1 MNLKEKVKKLLTRN
15 VKDIIF
21 LETLKSK
28 LLSGK
33 KLRVKHGIDP
43 TGKKIHIGRAVVLW
57 KLREFQQLGHKIVL
71 IIGDFTA
78 QIGDPSDKL
87 AKRPF
92 LTEKQ
97 IKENMAN
104 YLPQIGKILDLKK
117 CEVHYNSKWLKKLNF
132 KQVCELADIF
142 TVQQM
147 LERRNF
153 SERFK
158 NHQDISLREFLYPIM
173 QGYDSVAISA
183 DVELG
188 GEDQLFNLHAGRKIQ
203 EFFGQ
208 KPQDI
213 LTIKMLSGLD
223 GRKMSTSWGNVIN
236 ITDSPDEQFG
246 KIMSMH
252 DEMIPEYLE
261 LVTDLDDAEIHNLI
275 SELKNNKINP
285 KEVKKIIG
293 FEIVKRYW
301 GIEQAKKAKEKF
313 EKLFEK
319 KEIAK
324 DLPVLKLK
332 NKKINIID
340 LILLTG
346 TLKSKSEAKR
356 LIEQGGFKINDEQ
369 IKDIKKELILEGK
382 EIIKIGKYRFFK
394 IKIEN

>member
-1 MNLKEKVKKLLTRN
+1 MLDLKEKIKKLLTRN
-15 VKDIIF
+15 VKDIV
-21 LETLKSK
+21 LKK
-28 LLSGK
+28 HLKQRLLSGE
-33 KLRVKHGIDP
+33 KLRIKHGIDP

-57 KLREFQQLGHKIVL
+57 KLREFQELGHKIVL

-92 LTEKQ
+92 LTEKEV
-97 IKENMAN
+97 KENMKN

-173 QGYDSVAISA
+173 QGYDSVAVSA

-208 KPQDI
+208 EPQDI
-213 LTIKMLSGLD
+213 LTTKMLSGLD

-236 ITDSPDEQFG
+236 IIDPPDEQFG
-246 KIMSMH
+246 KVMSMH

-261 LVTDLDDAEIHNLI
+261 LTTDLDETTIQDLI
-275 SELKNNKINP
+275 FKLKTNKINP
-285 KEVKKIIG
+285 KDVKKIIG

-301 GIEQAKKAKEKF
+301 GEEEAKKAKEKF
-313 EKLFEK
+313 EKLFER
-319 KEIAK
+319 KEIVQ
-324 DLPVLKLK
+324 DLPQIQLKD
-332 NKKINIID
+332 KKINIID
-340 LILLTG
+340 LILLTSAV
-346 TLKSKSEAKR
+346 KSKSEAKR
-356 LIEQGGFKINDEQ
+356 LVEQGGFKINNKQ
-369 IKDIKKELILEGK
+369 IKDIKKELVLEGG
-382 EIIKIGKYRFFK
+382 EIIKIGKHRFFK
-394 IKIEN
+394 IVL

>member
-1 MNLKEKVKKLLTRN
+1 MLDLKEKVKKLLTRN
-15 VKDIIF
+15 VKDVVLKEH
-21 LETLKSK
+21 LEKK
-28 LLSGK
+28 LLSEE
-33 KLRVKHGIDP
+33 KLRIKHGIDP

-57 KLREFQQLGHKIVL
+57 KLREFQELGHKIVL

-92 LTEKQ
+92 LTEKEV
-97 IKENMAN
+97 KENMKS

-158 NHQDISLREFLYPIM
+158 KHQDISLREFLYPIM
-173 QGYDSVAISA
+173 QGYDSVAVSA

-208 KPQDI
+208 EPQDI
-213 LTIKMLSGLD
+213 LTTKMLSGLD

-252 DEMIPEYLE
+252 DEMILEYLE
-261 LVTDLDDAEIHNLI
+261 LATDLDETTIQDLI
-275 SELKNNKINP
+275 FKLKTNKINP
-285 KEVKKIIG
+285 KDVKKIIG

-301 GIEQAKKAKEKF
+301 GGEEAKKAKEKF

-319 KEIAK
+319 KETVQ
-324 DLPVLKLK
+324 DLPTIKLRD
-332 NKKINIID
+332 KKINIID

-346 TLKSKSEAKR
+346 AVKSKSEAKR
-356 LIEQGGFKINDEQ
+356 LVEQGGVKINNKQ
-369 IKDIKKELILEGK
+369 IKDIKKELILEGG
-382 EIIKIGKYRFFK
+382 EIIKIGKHRFFK
-394 IKIEN
+394 IK

>member
-1 MNLKEKVKKLLTRN
+1 MNLKEKVEKLLTRN
-15 VKDIIF
+15 VKDVVF
-21 LETLKSK
+21 FEDLKSK

-57 KLREFQQLGHKIVL
+57 KLREFQELGHKIVL

-132 KQVCELADIF
+132 KQVCELADVF

-203 EFFGQ
+203 EFFGKQ
-208 KPQDI
+208 PQNI
-213 LTIKMLSGLD
+213 LTTKMLSGLD

-261 LVTDLDDAEIHNLI
+261 LTTDLDDAEIHNLI

-293 FEIVKRYW
+293 FNIVKRYW
-301 GIEQAKKAKEKF
+301 GEDEAKKAKEKF
-313 EKLFEK
+313 EILFEK
-319 KEIAK
+319 KEVAK

-332 NKKINIID
+332 NKKINTID

-346 TLKSKSEAKR
+346 ALKSKSEAKR
-356 LIEQGGFKINDEQ
+356 LIEQGGFKINNEQ
-369 IKDIKKELILEGK
+369 IKDIKKELVLEGG
-382 EIIKIGKYRFFK
+382 EIIKIGKHKFFK
-394 IKIEN
+394 IK

>member
-1 MNLKEKVKKLLTRN
+1 MLDLKEKIKKLLTRN
-15 VKDIIF
+15 VKDIVLKEH
-21 LETLKSK
+21 LEKR
-28 LLSGK
+28 LLSGE
-33 KLRVKHGIDP
+33 KLRIKHGIDP

-57 KLREFQQLGHKIVL
+57 KLREFQELGHKIVL

-92 LTEKQ
+92 LTEKEV
-97 IKENMAN
+97 KENMKN

-173 QGYDSVAISA
+173 QGYDSVAVSA

-208 KPQDI
+208 EPQDI
-213 LTIKMLSGLD
+213 LTTKMLFGLD

-236 ITDSPDEQFG
+236 ITDPPDEQFG
-246 KIMSMH
+246 KVMSMH

-261 LVTDLDDAEIHNLI
+261 LTTDLDETTIQDLI
-275 SELKNNKINP
+275 FKLKTNKINP
-285 KEVKKIIG
+285 KDVKKIIG

-301 GIEQAKKAKEKF
+301 GEEEAKKAKEKF
-313 EKLFEK
+313 EKLFER
-319 KEIAK
+319 KEIVQ
-324 DLPVLKLK
+324 DLPQIQLKD
-332 NKKINIID
+332 KKINIID
-340 LILLTG
+340 LILLTSAV
-346 TLKSKSEAKR
+346 KSKSEAKR
-356 LIEQGGFKINDEQ
+356 LVEQGGFKINNKQ
-369 IKDIKKELILEGK
+369 IKDIKKELVLEGG
-382 EIIKIGKYRFFK
+382 EIIKIGKHRFFK
-394 IKIEN
+394 IVL

>member
-1 MNLKEKVKKLLTRN
+1 MNLKEKVEKLLTRN
-15 VKDIIF
+15 VKDVVF
-21 LETLKSK
+21 FEDLKSK

-57 KLREFQQLGHKIVL
+57 KLREFQELGHKIVL

-132 KQVCELADIF
+132 KQVCELADVF

-203 EFFGQ
+203 EFFGKQ
-208 KPQDI
+208 PQNI
-213 LTIKMLSGLD
+213 LTTKMLSGLD

-261 LVTDLDDAEIHNLI
+261 LTTDLDDAEIHNLI

-293 FEIVKRYW
+293 FNIVKRYW
-301 GIEQAKKAKEKF
+301 GENEAKKAKEKF
-313 EKLFEK
+313 EILFEK

-346 TLKSKSEAKR
+346 ALKSKSEAKR
-356 LIEQGGFKINDEQ
+356 LIEQGGFKINNEQ
-369 IKDIKKELILEGK
+369 IKDIKKELVLEGG
-382 EIIKIGKYRFFK
+382 EIIKIGKHKFFK
-394 IKIEN
+394 IK

>member
-1 MNLKEKVKKLLTRN
+1 MNLKEKVEKLLTRN
-15 VKDIIF
+15 VKDVLF
-21 LETLKSK
+21 FEDLKSK

-57 KLREFQQLGHKIVL
+57 KLREFQELGHKIVL

-132 KQVCELADIF
+132 KQVCELADVF

-203 EFFGQ
+203 EFFGKQ
-208 KPQDI
+208 PQNI
-213 LTIKMLSGLD
+213 LTTKMLSGLD

-261 LVTDLDDAEIHNLI
+261 LTTDLDDAEIHNLI
-275 SELKNNKINP
+275 FELKNNKINP

-293 FEIVKRYW
+293 FNIVKRYW
-301 GIEQAKKAKEKF
+301 GEDEAKKAKEKF
-313 EKLFEK
+313 EILFEK

-346 TLKSKSEAKR
+346 ALKSKSEAKR
-356 LIEQGGFKINDEQ
+356 LIEQGGFKINNEQ
-369 IKDIKKELILEGK
+369 IKDIKKELVLEGG
-382 EIIKIGKYRFFK
+382 EIIKIGKHKFFK
-394 IKIEN
+394 IK

>member
-1 MNLKEKVKKLLTRN
+1 MNLKEKVEKLLTRN
-15 VKDIIF
+15 VKDVIF
-21 LETLKSK
+21 FEDLKSK

-57 KLREFQQLGHKIVL
+57 KLREFQELGHKIVL

-203 EFFGQ
+203 EFFGKQ
-208 KPQDI
+208 PQNI
-213 LTIKMLSGLD
+213 LTTKMLSGLD

-261 LVTDLDDAEIHNLI
+261 LTTDLDDAKIHNLI

-293 FEIVKRYW
+293 FNIVKRYW
-301 GIEQAKKAKEKF
+301 GEDEAKKAKEKF
-313 EKLFEK
+313 EILFEK

-346 TLKSKSEAKR
+346 ALKSKSEAKR
-356 LIEQGGFKINDEQ
+356 LIEQGGFKINNGQ
-369 IKDIKKELILEGK
+369 IKDIKKELVLEGG
-382 EIIKIGKYRFFK
+382 EIIKIGKHKFFK
-394 IKIEN
+394 IK

>member
-1 MNLKEKVKKLLTRN
+1 
-15 VKDIIF
+15 
-21 LETLKSK
+21 
-28 LLSGK
+28 
-33 KLRVKHGIDP
+33 
-43 TGKKIHIGRAVVLW
+43 
-57 KLREFQQLGHKIVL
+57 
-71 IIGDFTA
+71 
-78 QIGDPSDKL
+78 
-87 AKRPF
+87 
-92 LTEKQ
+92 
-97 IKENMAN
+97 
-104 YLPQIGKILDLKK
+104 
-117 CEVHYNSKWLKKLNF
+117 VHYNSKWLKKLNF
-132 KQVCELADIF
+132 KQVCELADVF

-203 EFFGQ
+203 EFLGQ
-208 KPQDI
+208 KPQNI
-213 LTIKMLSGLD
+213 LTTKMLSGLD

-236 ITDSPDEQFG
+236 ITDTAYEQFG

-261 LVTDLDDAEIHNLI
+261 LTTDLDDAEIHNLI

-293 FEIVKRYW
+293 FNIVKRYW
-301 GIEQAKKAKEKF
+301 GEDEAKKAKEKF
-313 EKLFEK
+313 EILFEK
-319 KEIAK
+319 KEVAK

-332 NKKINIID
+332 NKKINIVD

-346 TLKSKSEAKR
+346 ALKSKSEAKR
-356 LIEQGGFKINDEQ
+356 LIGQGGFKINNEQ
-369 IKDIKKELILEGK
+369 IKDIKKELVLEGG
-382 EIIKIGKYRFFK
+382 EIIKIGKHKFFK
-394 IKIEN
+394 IK

>member
-1 MNLKEKVKKLLTRN
+1 MLDLKEKIKKLLTRN
-15 VKDIIF
+15 VKDIVLKEH
-21 LETLKSK
+21 LEKR
-28 LLSGK
+28 LLSGE
-33 KLRVKHGIDP
+33 KLRIKHGIDP

-57 KLREFQQLGHKIVL
+57 KLREFQELGHKIVL

-92 LTEKQ
+92 LTEKEV
-97 IKENMAN
+97 KENMKN

-173 QGYDSVAISA
+173 QGYDSVAVSA

-208 KPQDI
+208 EPQDI

-236 ITDSPDEQFG
+236 ITDPPDEQFG
-246 KIMSMH
+246 KVMSMH

-261 LVTDLDDAEIHNLI
+261 LTTDLDETTIQDLI
-275 SELKNNKINP
+275 FKLKTNKINP
-285 KEVKKIIG
+285 KDVKKIIG

-301 GIEQAKKAKEKF
+301 GEEEAKKAKEKF
-313 EKLFEK
+313 EKLFER
-319 KEIAK
+319 KEIVQ
-324 DLPVLKLK
+324 DLPQIQLKD
-332 NKKINIID
+332 KKINIID
-340 LILLTG
+340 LILLTSAV
-346 TLKSKSEAKR
+346 KSKSEAKR
-356 LIEQGGFKINDEQ
+356 LVEQGGFKINNKQ
-369 IKDIKKELILEGK
+369 IKDIKKELVLEGG
-382 EIIKIGKYRFFK
+382 EIIKIGKHRFFK
-394 IKIEN
+394 IVL

>member
-1 MNLKEKVKKLLTRN
+1 MNLKEKVEKLLTRN
-15 VKDIIF
+15 VKDVVF
-21 LETLKSK
+21 FEDLKSK

-57 KLREFQQLGHKIVL
+57 KLREFQELGHKIVL

-132 KQVCELADIF
+132 KQVCELADVF

-158 NHQDISLREFLYPIM
+158 NHQDISLKEFLYPIM
-173 QGYDSVAISA
+173 QGYDSVAILA

-203 EFFGQ
+203 EFFGKQ
-208 KPQDI
+208 PQNI
-213 LTIKMLSGLD
+213 LTTKMLSGLD

-236 ITDSPDEQFG
+236 ITDFPDEQFG

-261 LVTDLDDAEIHNLI
+261 LTTDLDDAEIHNLI

-293 FEIVKRYW
+293 FNIVKRYW
-301 GIEQAKKAKEKF
+301 GEDEAKKAKEKF
-313 EKLFEK
+313 EILFEK
-319 KEIAK
+319 KEVAK

-346 TLKSKSEAKR
+346 ALKSKSEAKR
-356 LIEQGGFKINDEQ
+356 LIEQGGFKINNEQ
-369 IKDIKKELILEGK
+369 IKDIKKELVLEGG
-382 EIIKIGKYRFFK
+382 EIIKIGKHKFFK
-394 IKIEN
+394 IK

>member
-1 MNLKEKVKKLLTRN
+1 MLDLKEKIKKLLTRN
-15 VKDIIF
+15 VKDIVLKEH
-21 LETLKSK
+21 LEKR
-28 LLSGK
+28 LLSGE
-33 KLRVKHGIDP
+33 KLRIKHGIDP

-57 KLREFQQLGHKIVL
+57 KLREFQELGHKIVL

-92 LTEKQ
+92 LTEKEV
-97 IKENMAN
+97 KENMKN

-173 QGYDSVAISA
+173 QGYDSVAVSA

-208 KPQDI
+208 EPQDI
-213 LTIKMLSGLD
+213 LTTKMLSGLD

-236 ITDSPDEQFG
+236 ITDPPDEQFG
-246 KIMSMH
+246 KVMSMH

-261 LVTDLDDAEIHNLI
+261 LTTDLDETTIQDLI
-275 SELKNNKINP
+275 FKLKTNKINP
-285 KEVKKIIG
+285 KDVKKIIG

-301 GIEQAKKAKEKF
+301 GEEEAKKAKEKF
-313 EKLFEK
+313 EKLFER
-319 KEIAK
+319 KEIVQ
-324 DLPVLKLK
+324 DLPQIQLKD
-332 NKKINIID
+332 KKINIID
-340 LILLTG
+340 LILLTSAV
-346 TLKSKSEAKR
+346 KSKSEAKR
-356 LIEQGGFKINDEQ
+356 LVEQGGFKINNKQ
-369 IKDIKKELILEGK
+369 IKDIKKELVLEGG
-382 EIIKIGKYRFFK
+382 EIIKIGKHRFFK
-394 IKIEN
+394 IVL

>member
-1 MNLKEKVKKLLTRN
+1 MNLKEKVEKLLTRN
-15 VKDIIF
+15 VKDVVF
-21 LETLKSK
+21 FEDLKSK

-57 KLREFQQLGHKIVL
+57 KLREFQELGHKIVL

-132 KQVCELADIF
+132 KQVCELADVF

-203 EFFGQ
+203 EFFGKQ
-208 KPQDI
+208 PQNI
-213 LTIKMLSGLD
+213 LITKMLSGLD

-261 LVTDLDDAEIHNLI
+261 LTTDLDDAEIHNLI

-293 FEIVKRYW
+293 FNIVKRYW
-301 GIEQAKKAKEKF
+301 GEDEAKKAKEKF
-313 EKLFEK
+313 EILFEK
-319 KEIAK
+319 KEVAK

-332 NKKINIID
+332 NKKINTID

-346 TLKSKSEAKR
+346 ALKSKSEAKR
-356 LIEQGGFKINDEQ
+356 LIEQGGFKINNEQ
-369 IKDIKKELILEGK
+369 IKDIKKELVLGGG
-382 EIIKIGKYRFFK
+382 EIIKIGKHKFFK
-394 IKIEN
+394 IK

>member
-1 MNLKEKVKKLLTRN
+1 MNLKEKVAKLLTRN
-15 VKDIIF
+15 VKDVIF
-21 LETLKSK
+21 FEDLKSK

-57 KLREFQQLGHKIVL
+57 KLREFQELGHKIVL

-132 KQVCELADIF
+132 KQVCELADVF

-203 EFFGQ
+203 EFLGQ
-208 KPQDI
+208 KPQNI
-213 LTIKMLSGLD
+213 LTTKMLSGLD

-236 ITDSPDEQFG
+236 ITDTAYEQFG

-261 LVTDLDDAEIHNLI
+261 LTTDLDDAEIHNLI

-293 FEIVKRYW
+293 FNIVKRYW
-301 GIEQAKKAKEKF
+301 GEDEAKKAKEKF
-313 EKLFEK
+313 EILFEK
-319 KEIAK
+319 KEVTK

-332 NKKINIID
+332 NKKINIVD

-346 TLKSKSEAKR
+346 ALKSKSEAKR
-356 LIEQGGFKINDEQ
+356 LIEQGGFKINNEQ
-369 IKDIKKELILEGK
+369 IKDIKKELVLEGG
-382 EIIKIGKYRFFK
+382 EIIKIGKHKFFK
-394 IKIEN
+394 IK

>member
-1 MNLKEKVKKLLTRN
+1 MLDLKEKIKKLLTRK
-15 VKDIIF
+15 VKDIVLKEH
-21 LETLKSK
+21 LEKR
-28 LLSGK
+28 LLSGE
-33 KLRVKHGIDP
+33 KLRIKHGIDP

-57 KLREFQQLGHKIVL
+57 KLREFQELGHKIVL

-92 LTEKQ
+92 LTEKEV
-97 IKENMAN
+97 KENMKN

-173 QGYDSVAISA
+173 QGYDSVAVSA

-208 KPQDI
+208 EPQDI
-213 LTIKMLSGLD
+213 LTTKMLFGLD

-236 ITDSPDEQFG
+236 ITNPPDEQFG
-246 KIMSMH
+246 KVMSMH

-261 LVTDLDDAEIHNLI
+261 LTTDLDETTIQDLI
-275 SELKNNKINP
+275 FKLKTNKINP
-285 KEVKKIIG
+285 KDVKKIIG

-301 GIEQAKKAKEKF
+301 GEEEAKKAKEKF
-313 EKLFEK
+313 EKLFER
-319 KEIAK
+319 KEIVQ
-324 DLPVLKLK
+324 DLPQIQLKD
-332 NKKINIID
+332 KKINIID
-340 LILLTG
+340 LILLTSAV
-346 TLKSKSEAKR
+346 KSKSEAKR
-356 LIEQGGFKINDEQ
+356 LVEQGGFKINNKQ
-369 IKDIKKELILEGK
+369 IKDIKKELVLEGG
-382 EIIKIGKYRFFK
+382 EIIKIGKHRFFK
-394 IKIEN
+394 IVL

>member
-1 MNLKEKVKKLLTRN
+1 MLDLKEKIKKLLTRN
-15 VKDIIF
+15 VKDIV
-21 LETLKSK
+21 LKEHLK
-28 LLSGK
+28 QRLLSGE
-33 KLRVKHGIDP
+33 KLRIKHGIDP

-57 KLREFQQLGHKIVL
+57 KLREFQELGHKIVL

-92 LTEKQ
+92 LTEKEV
-97 IKENMAN
+97 KENMKN

-158 NHQDISLREFLYPIM
+158 KHQDISLREFLYPIM
-173 QGYDSVAISA
+173 QGYDSVAVSA

-208 KPQDI
+208 EPQDI
-213 LTIKMLSGLD
+213 LTTKMLSGLD

-236 ITDSPDEQFG
+236 ITDPPDEQFG
-246 KIMSMH
+246 KVMSMH

-261 LVTDLDDAEIHNLI
+261 LTTDLDETTIQDLI
-275 SELKNNKINP
+275 FKLKTNKINP
-285 KEVKKIIG
+285 KDVKKIIG

-301 GIEQAKKAKEKF
+301 GEEEAKKAKEKF
-313 EKLFEK
+313 EKLFER
-319 KEIAK
+319 KEIVQ
-324 DLPVLKLK
+324 DLPQIQLKD
-332 NKKINIID
+332 KKINIID
-340 LILLTG
+340 LILLTSAV
-346 TLKSKSEAKR
+346 KSKSEAKR
-356 LIEQGGFKINDEQ
+356 LVEQGGFKINNKQ
-369 IKDIKKELILEGK
+369 IKDIKKELVLEGG
-382 EIIKIGKYRFFK
+382 EIIKIGKHRFFK
-394 IKIEN
+394 IVL

>member
-1 MNLKEKVKKLLTRN
+1 MNLKEKVEKLLTRN
-15 VKDIIF
+15 VKDVVF
-21 LETLKSK
+21 FEDLKFK

-33 KLRVKHGIDP
+33 KLRVKFGIDP
-43 TGKKIHIGRAVVLW
+43 TGKKTHIGRAVVLW
-57 KLREFQQLGHKIVL
+57 KLREFQELGHKIVL

-132 KQVCELADIF
+132 KQVCELADVF

-203 EFFGQ
+203 EFFGKQ
-208 KPQDI
+208 PQNI
-213 LTIKMLSGLD
+213 LTTKMLSGLD

-261 LVTDLDDAEIHNLI
+261 LTTDLDDAEIHNLI

-293 FEIVKRYW
+293 FNIVKRYW
-301 GIEQAKKAKEKF
+301 GEDEAKKAKEKF
-313 EKLFEK
+313 EILFEK

-332 NKKINIID
+332 NKKINTID

-346 TLKSKSEAKR
+346 VLKSKSEAKR
-356 LIEQGGFKINDEQ
+356 LIEQGGFKINNEQ
-369 IKDIKKELILEGK
+369 IKDIKKELVLEGG
-382 EIIKIGKYRFFK
+382 EIIKIGKHKFFK
-394 IKIEN
+394 IK

>member
-1 MNLKEKVKKLLTRN
+1 MLDLKEKIKKLLTRN
-15 VKDIIF
+15 VKDIV
-21 LETLKSK
+21 LKEHLK
-28 LLSGK
+28 QRLLSGE
-33 KLRVKHGIDP
+33 KLRIKHGIDP

-57 KLREFQQLGHKIVL
+57 KLREFQELGHKIVL

-92 LTEKQ
+92 LTEKEV
-97 IKENMAN
+97 KENMKN

-173 QGYDSVAISA
+173 QGYDSVAVSA

-208 KPQDI
+208 EPQDI
-213 LTIKMLSGLD
+213 LTTKMLSGLD

-236 ITDSPDEQFG
+236 IIDPPDEQFG
-246 KIMSMH
+246 KVMSMH

-261 LVTDLDDAEIHNLI
+261 LTTDLDETTIQDLI
-275 SELKNNKINP
+275 FKLKTNKINP
-285 KEVKKIIG
+285 KDVKKIIG

-301 GIEQAKKAKEKF
+301 GEEEAKKAKEKF
-313 EKLFEK
+313 EKLFER
-319 KEIAK
+319 KEIVQ
-324 DLPVLKLK
+324 DLPQIQLKD
-332 NKKINIID
+332 KKINIID
-340 LILLTG
+340 LILLTSAV
-346 TLKSKSEAKR
+346 KSKSEAKR
-356 LIEQGGFKINDEQ
+356 LVEQGGFKINNKQ
-369 IKDIKKELILEGK
+369 IKDIKKELVLEGG
-382 EIIKIGKYRFFK
+382 EIIKIGKHRFFK
-394 IKIEN
+394 IVL

>member
-1 MNLKEKVKKLLTRN
+1 MNLKEKVEKLLTRN
-15 VKDIIF
+15 VKDVVF
-21 LETLKSK
+21 FEDLKSK

-57 KLREFQQLGHKIVL
+57 KLREFQELGHKIVL

-132 KQVCELADIF
+132 KQVCELADVF

-203 EFFGQ
+203 EFFGKQ
-208 KPQDI
+208 PQNI
-213 LTIKMLSGLD
+213 LTTKMLSGLD

-261 LVTDLDDAEIHNLI
+261 LTTDLDDAEIHNLI

-293 FEIVKRYW
+293 FNIVKRYW
-301 GIEQAKKAKEKF
+301 GEDEAKKAKEKF
-313 EKLFEK
+313 EILFEK

-346 TLKSKSEAKR
+346 ALKSKSEAKR
-356 LIEQGGFKINDEQ
+356 LIEQGGFKINNEQ
-369 IKDIKKELILEGK
+369 IKDIKKELVLEGG
-382 EIIKIGKYRFFK
+382 EIIKIGKHKFFK
-394 IKIEN
+394 IK

>member
-1 MNLKEKVKKLLTRN
+1 MLDLKGKIKKLLTRN
-15 VKDIIF
+15 VKDIVLKEH
-21 LETLKSK
+21 LEKR
-28 LLSGK
+28 LLSGE
-33 KLRVKHGIDP
+33 KLRIKHGIDP

-57 KLREFQQLGHKIVL
+57 KLREFQELGHKIVL

-92 LTEKQ
+92 LTEKEV
-97 IKENMAN
+97 KENMKN

-158 NHQDISLREFLYPIM
+158 KHQDISLREFLYPIM
-173 QGYDSVAISA
+173 QGYDSVAVSA

-208 KPQDI
+208 EPQDI
-213 LTIKMLSGLD
+213 LTTKMLSGLD

-236 ITDSPDEQFG
+236 ITDPPDEQFG
-246 KIMSMH
+246 KVMSMH

-261 LVTDLDDAEIHNLI
+261 LTTDLDEKTIQDLI
-275 SELKNNKINP
+275 FKLKTNKINP
-285 KEVKKIIG
+285 KDVKKIIG

-301 GIEQAKKAKEKF
+301 GEEEAKKAKEKF
-313 EKLFEK
+313 EKLFER
-319 KEIAK
+319 KEIVQ
-324 DLPVLKLK
+324 DLPQIQLKD
-332 NKKINIID
+332 KKINIID
-340 LILLTG
+340 LILLTSAV
-346 TLKSKSEAKR
+346 KSKSEAKR
-356 LIEQGGFKINDEQ
+356 LVEQGGFKINNKQ
-369 IKDIKKELILEGK
+369 IKDIKKELVLEGG
-382 EIIKIGKYRFFK
+382 EIIKIGKHRFFK
-394 IKIEN
+394 IVL

>member
-1 MNLKEKVKKLLTRN
+1 MNLEKKVEKLLTRN
-15 VKDIIF
+15 VKDVIF
-21 LETLKSK
+21 FENLKSK

-33 KLRVKHGIDP
+33 KLRVKYGIDP

-117 CEVHYNSKWLKKLNF
+117 CEIHYNSKWLKKLNF
-132 KQVCELADIF
+132 KQVCELADVF

-158 NHQDISLREFLYPIM
+158 NHEDISLREFLYPIM
-173 QGYDSVAISA
+173 QGYDSVAVSA

-208 KPQDI
+208 KPQNI
-213 LTIKMLSGLD
+213 LTTKMLSGLD
-223 GRKMSTSWGNVIN
+223 GRKMSTTWGNVIN
-236 ITDSPDEQFG
+236 ILDSPDEQFG

-252 DEMIPEYLE
+252 DEMISEYLE
-261 LVTDLDDAEIHNLI
+261 LTTDLDDVEIHNLI

-285 KEVKKIIG
+285 KDVKKIIG
-293 FEIVKRYW
+293 FNIVKRYW
-301 GIEQAKKAKEKF
+301 GEEKAKKAKEKF
-313 EKLFEK
+313 EILFEK

-340 LILLTG
+340 LIILTAAI
-346 TLKSKSEAKR
+346 KSKSEAKR
-356 LIEQGGFKINDEQ
+356 LIEQGGFKLNNEQ
-369 IKDIKKELILEGK
+369 IKDIKKELILKGG
-382 EIIKIGKYRFFK
+382 EIIKIGKHKFFK
-394 IKIEN
+394 IKI

>member
-1 MNLKEKVKKLLTRN
+1 MNLKEKVEKLLTRN
-15 VKDIIF
+15 VKDVVF
-21 LETLKSK
+21 FEDLKSK

-57 KLREFQQLGHKIVL
+57 KLREFQELGHKIVL

-132 KQVCELADIF
+132 KQVCELADVF

-203 EFFGQ
+203 EFFGKQ
-208 KPQDI
+208 PQNI
-213 LTIKMLSGLD
+213 LITKMLSGLD

-261 LVTDLDDAEIHNLI
+261 LTTDLDDAEIHNLI

-293 FEIVKRYW
+293 FNIVKRYW
-301 GIEQAKKAKEKF
+301 GEDEAKKAKEKF
-313 EKLFEK
+313 EILFEK
-319 KEIAK
+319 KEVAK

-332 NKKINIID
+332 NKKINTID

-346 TLKSKSEAKR
+346 ALKSKSEAKR
-356 LIEQGGFKINDEQ
+356 LIEQGGFKINNEQ
-369 IKDIKKELILEGK
+369 IKDIKKELVLEGG
-382 EIIKIGKYRFFK
+382 EIIKIGKHKFFK
-394 IKIEN
+394 IK

>member
-1 MNLKEKVKKLLTRN
+1 MLDLKEKVKKLLTRN
-15 VKDIIF
+15 VKDVVLKEH
-21 LETLKSK
+21 LEKK
-28 LLSGK
+28 LLSEE
-33 KLRVKHGIDP
+33 KLRIKHGIDP

-57 KLREFQQLGHKIVL
+57 KLREFQELGHKIVL

-92 LTEKQ
+92 LTEKEV
-97 IKENMAN
+97 KENMKS

-158 NHQDISLREFLYPIM
+158 KHQDISLREFLYPIM
-173 QGYDSVAISA
+173 QGYDSVAVSA

-208 KPQDI
+208 EPQDI
-213 LTIKMLSGLD
+213 LTTKMLSGLD

-252 DEMIPEYLE
+252 DEMILEYLE
-261 LVTDLDDAEIHNLI
+261 LATDLDETTIQDLI
-275 SELKNNKINP
+275 FKLKTNKINP
-285 KEVKKIIG
+285 KDVKKIIG

-301 GIEQAKKAKEKF
+301 GGEEAKKAKEKF

-319 KEIAK
+319 KETVQ
-324 DLPVLKLK
+324 DLPTIKLSD
-332 NKKINIID
+332 KKINIID

-346 TLKSKSEAKR
+346 AVKSKSEAKR
-356 LIEQGGFKINDEQ
+356 LVEQGGVKINNKQ
-369 IKDIKKELILEGK
+369 IKDIKKELILEGG
-382 EIIKIGKYRFFK
+382 EIIKIGKHRFFK
-394 IKIEN
+394 IK

>member
-1 MNLKEKVKKLLTRN
+1 MNLKEKVEKLLTRN
-15 VKDIIF
+15 VKDVIF
-21 LETLKSK
+21 FEDLKSK

-57 KLREFQQLGHKIVL
+57 KLREFQELGHKIVL

-132 KQVCELADIF
+132 KQVCELADVF

-203 EFFGQ
+203 EFFGKQ
-208 KPQDI
+208 PQNI
-213 LTIKMLSGLD
+213 LTTKMLSGLD
-223 GRKMSTSWGNVIN
+223 GRKMSTSWSNVIN
-236 ITDSPDEQFG
+236 IIDSPDEQFG

-261 LVTDLDDAEIHNLI
+261 LTTDLDDAEIHNLI
-275 SELKNNKINP
+275 FELKNNKINP

-293 FEIVKRYW
+293 FNIVKRYW
-301 GIEQAKKAKEKF
+301 GEDEAKKAKEKF
-313 EKLFEK
+313 EILFEK

-346 TLKSKSEAKR
+346 ALKSKSEAKR
-356 LIEQGGFKINDEQ
+356 LIEQGGFKINNEQ
-369 IKDIKKELILEGK
+369 IKDIKKELVLEGG
-382 EIIKIGKYRFFK
+382 EIIKIGKHKFFK
-394 IKIEN
+394 IK

>member
-1 MNLKEKVKKLLTRN
+1 MNLKEKVEKLLTRN
-15 VKDIIF
+15 VKDVIF
-21 LETLKSK
+21 FEDLKSK

-57 KLREFQQLGHKIVL
+57 KLREFQELGHKIVL

-132 KQVCELADIF
+132 KQVCELADVF

-203 EFFGQ
+203 EFFRKQ
-208 KPQDI
+208 PQNI
-213 LTIKMLSGLD
+213 LTTKMLSGLD

-261 LVTDLDDAEIHNLI
+261 LTTDLDDAEIHNLI

-293 FEIVKRYW
+293 FNIVKRYW
-301 GIEQAKKAKEKF
+301 GEDEAKKAKEKF
-313 EKLFEK
+313 EILFEK

-346 TLKSKSEAKR
+346 ALKSKSEAKR
-356 LIEQGGFKINDEQ
+356 LIEQGGFKINNEQ
-369 IKDIKKELILEGK
+369 IKDIKKELVLEGG
-382 EIIKIGKYRFFK
+382 EIIKIGKHKFFK
-394 IKIEN
+394 IK

>member
-1 MNLKEKVKKLLTRN
+1 MNLKEKVEKLLTRN
-15 VKDIIF
+15 VKDVVF
-21 LETLKSK
+21 FEDLKSK

-57 KLREFQQLGHKIVL
+57 KLREFQELGHKIVL

-97 IKENMAN
+97 IKENMVN

-117 CEVHYNSKWLKKLNF
+117 CEVHYNSKWLQKLNF
-132 KQVCELADIF
+132 KQVCELADVF

-203 EFFGQ
+203 EFLGQ

-213 LTIKMLSGLD
+213 LTTKMLSGLD

-261 LVTDLDDAEIHNLI
+261 LTTDLDDAEIHNLI

-293 FEIVKRYW
+293 FNIVKRYW
-301 GIEQAKKAKEKF
+301 GEDEAKKAKEKF
-313 EKLFEK
+313 EILFEK

-346 TLKSKSEAKR
+346 ALKSKSEAKR
-356 LIEQGGFKINDEQ
+356 LIEQGGFKINNEQ
-369 IKDIKKELILEGK
+369 IKDIKKELVLEGG
-382 EIIKIGKYRFFK
+382 EIIKIGKHKFFK
-394 IKIEN
+394 IK